1 MIAADEHT
9 VKSSTETVALGVFF
23 GFENDKKK
31 KKKTLPK
38 LYTYSGTLK
47 AEPFYY
53 L

>member
-9 VKSSTETVALGVFF
+9 LKSSPETVALGVFF

-38 LYTYSGTLK
+38 L
-47 AEPFYY
+47 
-53 L
+53 